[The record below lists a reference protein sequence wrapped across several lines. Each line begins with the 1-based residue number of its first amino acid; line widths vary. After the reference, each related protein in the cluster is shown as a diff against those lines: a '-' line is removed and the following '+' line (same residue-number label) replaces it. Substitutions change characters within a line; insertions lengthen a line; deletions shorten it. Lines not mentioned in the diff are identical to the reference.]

1 VAIFRRKTKDELKRE
16 RKKLGGKKKPETTTP
31 VADFS
36 YTSDALAQLIVDAW
50 TDKAFEKR
58 ALDKRQAK
66 AVLAER
72 GVYLKRPH
80 IITEETY
87 RKGHTCKDPDEVVLV
102 LPNKPRV
109 GRPPAGHSLLE
120 TAKLLM
126 AVTPNGI

>member
-1 VAIFRRKTKDELKRE
+1 MAIFRRKTKDELKRE
-16 RKKLGGKKKPETTTP
+16 RKKLGGKKPEP
-31 VADFS
+31 EVKVADFS

-58 ALDKRQAK
+58 ALDKRHAK

-109 GRPPAGHSLLE
+109 GKPPAGHSLLE